1 MSLGQEVRMRL
12 LRLAIETQKWDLAAH
27 VLILGAIAA
36 RQRDNDRVG
45 SKQEKQQKAQQQ
57 QG

>member
-1 MSLGQEVRMRL
+1 MRL

-36 RQRDNDRVG
+36 RQRENDRVNNR
-45 SKQEKQQKAQQQ
+45 QEKRRKAQRQR
-57 QG
+57 G

>member
-1 MSLGQEVRMRL
+1 MRL